1 MAAGVLFVAGAAA
14 REVRLAE
21 LKSNFVASVSHDLKT
36 PLALIQLFAET
47 LELGRVRTP
56 ERAAEYYRIIND
68 EAKKLTRL
76 IENIL
81 DFSRMEAGLR
91 PYRTA
96 PADLG
101 EVTRDVV
108 RRMHSQIEQ
117 GRFTVTTDGRAGL
130 AGGRHRHRRGA
141 AGDRERAGQRDEVF
155 SGAPRHRRRRD
166 AARVVAARGGD
177 AITAS
182 ASTSGTSGASSASST
197 GWTAGWGAARRARG
211 LGLAIV
217 EHTMRGHGGAVT
229 RAQRA
234 RTPAA
239 PSRWRSRC
247 RRVPPRPTETDMKRI
262 LVIED
267 EPQMLLGLRDN
278 LELEGYEVQTAA
290 DGEQGLA
297 RAAAFNP
304 DLVILDLMLPRKNG
318 FDVCRELRE
327 RSATTSI
334 VMLTARSAETDKV
347 LGLEL
352 GADDYVTKPF
362 SITELLARVRAVLR
376 RTGARPATADV
387 VRIGDLEVDFKLH
400 QARRDKRRVE
410 FTAREFELLRY
421 FVQHTG
427 KVVTREQILNEV
439 WGYEEFPTTRTI
451 DNFVAKLRQKIER
464 APHEPEHILTIH
476 GSGYKFVG

>member
-1 MAAGVLFVAGAAA
+1 
-14 REVRLAE
+14 
-21 LKSNFVASVSHDLKT
+21 
-36 PLALIQLFAET
+36 
-47 LELGRVRTP
+47 
-56 ERAAEYYRIIND
+56 
-68 EAKKLTRL
+68 
-76 IENIL
+76 
-81 DFSRMEAGLR
+81 
-91 PYRTA
+91 
-96 PADLG
+96 
-101 EVTRDVV
+101 
-108 RRMHSQIEQ
+108 
-117 GRFTVTTDGRAGL
+117 
-130 AGGRHRHRRGA
+130 
-141 AGDRERAGQRDEVF
+141 
-155 SGAPRHRRRRD
+155 
-166 AARVVAARGGD
+166 
-177 AITAS
+177 
-182 ASTSGTSGASSASST
+182 
-197 GWTAGWGAARRARG
+197 
-211 LGLAIV
+211 
-217 EHTMRGHGGAVT
+217 
-229 RAQRA
+229 
-234 RTPAA
+234 
-239 PSRWRSRC
+239 
-247 RRVPPRPTETDMKRI
+247 MKRI

-297 RAAAFNP
+297 RAATFNP

-327 RSATTSI
+327 RSVTTSI

-376 RTGARPATADV
+376 RTGARPATADI